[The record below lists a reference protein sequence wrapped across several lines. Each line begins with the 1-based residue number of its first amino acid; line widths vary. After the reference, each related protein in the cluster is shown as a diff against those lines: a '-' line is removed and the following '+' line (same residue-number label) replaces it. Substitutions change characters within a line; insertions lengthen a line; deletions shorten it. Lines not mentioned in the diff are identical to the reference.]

1 MARPERHITRRDL
14 LRFTGTGIA
23 VATGSWALAACG
35 GGNAGVTAD
44 EAAGPRVNP
53 TTLTDAEKQTLL
65 KMAGPIDAAHSGQ
78 GMTWK
83 LGAAFPFTGPY
94 GYYQTI
100 EGDGLRLAAQHI
112 PQLGGPTIDFD
123 FQNFGGANGI
133 DTQKAVDAVL
143 QIHDTAAGAM
153 VSGIGGAM
161 GAVIPGAGR
170 YQILCLDG
178 GAGVGQFANKPY
190 YWAMRNQYPVDNVGV
205 ICEYVKKAMPNARSA
220 TLLYI
225 TGPSND
231 PITAAMSDK
240 VKASGVEL
248 AGTSLKPLGTTDWSD
263 TFTAIKSQN
272 PDIVLAMINGNDAA
286 YFMKQYVTTGLT
298 QPVFGSS
305 YSQPQAKIAGN
316 GFENKYYFCQEDFLP
331 DQPSNDWGAI
341 FAKYY
346 RQAFPDQ
353 PTAPSS
359 PMNLSANYYNLTFVL
374 WALARRVL
382 AKGGDINKGD
392 QLQEALTSDPTF
404 PSIFGGSGS
413 TPGSMQFAMDGV
425 NGHGLEHS
433 PLGIFQ
439 VRDGALVRI
448 ASSDSKGGQMTIT
461 SA

>member
-1 MARPERHITRRDL
+1 MARPELHINRRDL
-14 LRFTGTGIA
+14 LRYTGAGLA
-23 VATGSWALAACG
+23 VATSGWALAACG
-35 GGNAGVTAD
+35 GGKGGTPAASDAAAPQVNA
-44 EAAGPRVNP
+44 
-53 TTLTDAEKQTLL
+53 TTLTEAEKQTLL
-65 KMAGPIDAAHSGQ
+65 RMVGPVDTAHSGK

-112 PQLGGPTIDFD
+112 PQLGGPTIDLD

-143 QIHDTAAGAM
+143 QIHDASAGAM
-153 VSGIGGAM
+153 ASGIGGAM

-178 GAGVGQFANKPY
+178 GAGVGTFANKPY

-205 ICEYVKKAMPNARSA
+205 ICEYVKKAMPTARSA

-225 TGPSND
+225 TGASND

-240 VKASGVEL
+240 VKASGVQL

-263 TFTAIKSQN
+263 TFTAIRSQN
-272 PDIVLAMINGNDAA
+272 PDFVLAMINGNDAA
-286 YFMKQYVTTGLT
+286 YFMKQYVTTGLK

-305 YSQPQAKIAGN
+305 YSQPQAAIAGN
-316 GFENKYYFCQEDFLP
+316 GFEKYYFCQEDFLP
-331 DQPSNDWGAI
+331 GQPSNDWGAI
-341 FAKYY
+341 FTKYY

-353 PTAPSS
+353 PAGSSS
-359 PMNLSANYYNLTFVL
+359 PMNLSANYYNLAFVL

-382 AKGGDINKGD
+382 AKGGDITKGE
-392 QLQEALTSDPTF
+392 QLQDALTADPTF
-404 PSIFGGSGS
+404 PSIFGGSGGK
-413 TPGSMQFAMDGV
+413 PGSMQFALNGV

-439 VRDGALVRI
+439 VRDGAPVRI
-448 ASSDSKGGQMTIT
+448 ASDDSKGGQLTIVG
-461 SA
+461 A